1 MIEMCQEIIPGVS
14 LFDCPIHENTIVQ
27 TLLQTQKWMKQYNI
41 PMDRVIRHYDV
52 SGKLCP
58 APWRHDNWALWST
71 FKKRLSNLNAGQAIT
86 SGTANNTNNTDTD
99 WGAYR
104 KPAEPFK
111 PLKVGDKVT
120 IRKGHQY
127 WHINTT
133 NKKRKASKDFAG
145 DKDVI
150 IKVMDVN
157 VSYSK
162 KAYLLK
168 NKVSWILEQD
178 LVEARTVVTED
189 FDTYK
194 VVKGDS
200 LWAIS
205 QKFNVTVE
213 QIKQWNQLDSNLINI
228 GQELFVQKPTHTGAE
243 TPKPNDGKK
252 PDTTVDI
259 DGIEESQKQPVDD
272 GEKTPAVKL
281 KENQILTADGKILE
295 FTDVTNTVKK

>member
-1 MIEMCQEIIPGVS
+1 MCQEIIPGVS

-41 PMDRVIRHYDV
+41 PADRVVRHYDV

-71 FKKRLSNLNAGQAIT
+71 FKKRLSNLSAGQAIT
-86 SGTANNTNNTDTD
+86 SGTAKNTNNTDTD
-99 WGAYR
+99 WGTYR

-127 WHINTT
+127 WYINTT

-168 NKVSWILEQD
+168 NKKSWILEQD
-178 LVEARTVVTED
+178 LVEARTVITED

-200 LWAIS
+200 LWLIA
-205 QKFNVTVE
+205 QKFNTTVDNL
-213 QIKQWNQLDSNLINI
+213 KAWNNLESNLINI
-228 GQELFVQKPTHTGAE
+228 GQELFVQKPSHTLGDKE
-243 TPKPNDGKK
+243 VPVMTGDGVKK
-252 PDTTVDI
+252 PDTSVDI
-259 DGIEESQKQPVDD
+259 DGIKETDVKPVDK
-272 GEKTPAVKL
+272 GETTPAVVL
-281 KENQILTADGKILE
+281 KKNQILTADGRILE
-295 FTDVTNTVKK
+295 IIDVTDKKM

>member
-1 MIEMCQEIIPGVS
+1 MCQEIIPGVS

-27 TLLQTQKWMKQYNI
+27 TLLQTQKWMKQYKI
-41 PMDRVIRHYDV
+41 PADRVIRHYDV

-86 SGTANNTNNTDTD
+86 YGTAKNTNNTDTD
-99 WGAYR
+99 WGTYR
-104 KPAEPFK
+104 KPVEPFK

-127 WHINTT
+127 WYINTT

-150 IKVMDVN
+150 VKVMDVN

-200 LWAIS
+200 LWLIS

-243 TPKPNDGKK
+243 TPKPEEKK
-252 PDTTVDI
+252 PDTTIDI
-259 DGIEESQKQPVDD
+259 DGIKESNEQPADD
-272 GEKTPAVKL
+272 GEKTLAVKL
-281 KENQILTADGKILE
+281 KENQILTADGRILE
-295 FTDVTNTVKK
+295 FTDVTSAVRNKE